1 MDKINSDGVT
11 ILSILTLIIGCLIM
25 SMKIIFRSKCSHVS
39 IFYGLL
45 TVQRSVELEEKV
57 DIENKI

>member
-25 SMKIIFRSKCSHVS
+25 SMKIILRSKCSHVS
-39 IFYGLL
+39 ICYGLL
-45 TVQRSVELEEKV
+45 NVQRSVELEEKV